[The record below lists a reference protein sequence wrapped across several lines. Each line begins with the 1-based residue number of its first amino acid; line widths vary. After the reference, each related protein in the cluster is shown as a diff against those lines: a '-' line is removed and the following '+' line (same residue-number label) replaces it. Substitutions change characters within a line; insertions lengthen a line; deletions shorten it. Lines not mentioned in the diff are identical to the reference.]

1 MMGYIRDGIC
11 GRGEKSSSRKKLQ
24 TSGHLPRSGFGLS
37 HVKELSMLVLS
48 HPGFTLGVFLL
59 KAQKAILALQ
69 RPLWGEQ
76 GSNPSELNMCGE
88 VVTHVY
94 NVPEFKNESSRSP

>member
-1 MMGYIRDGIC
+1 
-11 GRGEKSSSRKKLQ
+11 
-24 TSGHLPRSGFGLS
+24 
-37 HVKELSMLVLS
+37 MLVLS
-48 HPGFTLGVFLL
+48 HPGFTLKVFLL

-76 GSNPSELNMCGE
+76 GSNLSELNMFGD

-94 NVPEFKNESSRSP
+94 NVPEFKIVCSRSCAGGRGLGLGRAWENPNKSSQHSARRLEV

>member
-1 MMGYIRDGIC
+1 MC
-11 GRGEKSSSRKKLQ
+11 
-24 TSGHLPRSGFGLS
+24 
-37 HVKELSMLVLS
+37 HVKEDSMLVLF
-48 HPGFTLGVFLL
+48 HPGFTGGDGLL

-76 GSNPSELNMCGE
+76 GSNLSELNMFGD